1 MNCRRI
7 ARISLRVESL
17 RQAENLY
24 TRLFDLKVVQREGAV
39 NEEPCELPGNMTWE
53 EITSSDV
60 TLTRSVLH
68 SDGFCLTLHRNTAEA
83 FARGR
88 LDHIGLC
95 LEPGEF
101 QRLWGQVSDLGC
113 YVEEAADQRIIF
125 DDPYG
130 VRWEVMADA
139 P

>member
-1 MNCRRI
+1 MNCRRV

-24 TRLFDLKVVQREGAV
+24 TRLFDLEVVQREGAV
-39 NEEPCELPGNMTWE
+39 DEEPCALPGNMTWE
-53 EITSSDV
+53 EVASRDV

-68 SDGFCLTLHRNTAEA
+68 KDGFCLTLHRNITEA
-83 FARGR
+83 VAKGR

-95 LEPGEF
+95 LEPCEF
-101 QRLWGQVSDLGC
+101 RRLWGKVGDLGC

-130 VRWEVMADA
+130 VRWEVMADT

>member
-1 MNCRRI
+1 MKGSRI

-24 TRLFDLKVVQREGAV
+24 TRLFDLSVVQREGV
-39 NEEPCELPGNMTWE
+39 KDEEPCELSGSLTWE
-53 EITSSDV
+53 EMASKDV
-60 TLTRSVLH
+60 TLTSSVLN
-68 SDGFCLTLHRNTAEA
+68 SEGFCLTLHRNTMEA
-83 FARGR
+83 IHRGR

-95 LEPGEF
+95 LEPTDF
-101 QRLWGQVSDLGC
+101 AQLWGRVSDLGC
-113 YVEEAADQRIIF
+113 YIEEAADQRLVF

-130 VRWEVMADA
+130 VRWDVMADA